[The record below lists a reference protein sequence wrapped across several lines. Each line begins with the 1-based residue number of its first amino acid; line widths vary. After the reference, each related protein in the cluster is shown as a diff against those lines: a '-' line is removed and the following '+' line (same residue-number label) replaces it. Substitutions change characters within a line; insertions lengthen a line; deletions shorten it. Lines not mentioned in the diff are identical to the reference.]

1 MAKITVNQHA
11 YRADL
16 LVFDKDGLMFDSEQF
31 WIEMANAR
39 MRSISKH
46 CTPDDLLA
54 WAKLM
59 GVRTEFKHGG
69 VIEATFVDPTGI
81 LAVAP
86 PAEEI
91 VILAGFLVQ
100 HCNLLWHKARNLAA
114 AIFTESD
121 AGIDLSRALA
131 PQPGFVNLMKR
142 INELDVPYGV
152 ATSDTYDRTRDS
164 MSRYGCWDKVRF
176 VITPEEVERGKPNP
190 DMLLFISDKTGVPID
205 RIAMIGDSY
214 VDVAMAQAAG
224 SVGIGVTVSPEMREK
239 MIPHAT
245 EIVNTLDEIRVD
257 R

>member
-1 MAKITVNQHA
+1 MAKITVNNHA

-16 LVFDKDGLMFDSEQF
+16 LVFDKDGLMFECEQF

-39 MRSISKH
+39 MRSIAKH
-46 CTPDDLLA
+46 CSSDDLIA
-54 WAKLM
+54 WTKLM
-59 GVRTEFKHGG
+59 GVKTELKHGG
-69 VIEATFVDPTGI
+69 SLEAIYVDPIGI

-91 VILAGFLVQ
+91 VILAGFLAEHTGIV
-100 HCNLLWHKARNLAA
+100 WHKARNLAA

-131 PQPGFVNLMKR
+131 PQPGFVSLMKR
-142 INELDVPYGV
+142 INELDIPYGV

-190 DMLLFISDKTGVPID
+190 DMLLFISDKTGVPLD

-224 SVGIGVTVSPEMREK
+224 SIGFGVTTSGEMREK
-239 MIPHAT
+239 MTPYAT
-245 EIVNTLDEIRVD
+245 EITNSLEEIRID